1 MPGKHFPQLTPAEQA
16 NVYEAEA
23 VEYDAE
29 RHKFTQHLK
38 AWGAALTGPGIRFI
52 CKSDAIDD
60 PDTKGFWTTLNL
72 FSRIADL

>member
-1 MPGKHFPQLTPAEQA
+1 M
-16 NVYEAEA
+16 
-23 VEYDAE
+23 EYDAE

>member
-1 MPGKHFPQLTPAEQA
+1 M
-16 NVYEAEA
+16 
-23 VEYDAE
+23 EYDAE

-60 PDTKGFWTTLNL
+60 PDTKGFCG
-72 FSRIADL
+72 RR